1 MQELA
6 IYNDDLRVVLNFTKG
21 YFGCGAVQRC
31 FLLIETNIHITNAS
45 PTHRTYPSIV
55 DDDIVQIDVLVRL
68 LRREPASIPEHRQ
81 PVYEIPRLQH
91 LGSAH
96 ENVPAQHPR

>member
-6 IYNDDLRVVLNFTKG
+6 IYNDDLSMVKITKG

-31 FLLIETNIHITNAS
+31 FLIESNIHITNAS
-45 PTHRTYPSIV
+45 PTHHTHPSIV
-55 DDDIVQIDVLVRL
+55 DDDIVQIDVIVRL
-68 LRREPASIPEHRQ
+68 LRREPSSIPEHRQ

-91 LGSAH
+91 LGTAH
-96 ENVPAQHPR
+96 ENVPA

>member
-1 MQELA
+1 MMT
-6 IYNDDLRVVLNFTKG
+6 YNVEQYQRLLRVWRGSTVFFN
-21 YFGCGAVQRC
+21 R
-31 FLLIETNIHITNAS
+31 IEYPHHKRLSYTYHAY
-45 PTHRTYPSIV
+45 THHTHPSIV

-91 LGSAH
+91 LGTAH
-96 ENVPAQHPR
+96 ENVPA